1 LLVDSGG
8 NFTPT
13 PEAIE
18 LFEYF
23 FSTTGEEPLE
33 DIVARIRDEI
43 RQRLSPPA
51 DAQALVF
58 LDRYLLYRERGVAL
72 GAADPGDDDLR
83 ARFEALR
90 SLRRE
95 IFGDELAAR
104 LWGEEEAVAEVAVR
118 QREVAADPEL
128 SDEEKVARIEEL
140 YDELPAPMREARR
153 QALAAAMLRADE
165 AKIRERGGS
174 DGDIRRLRAERFG
187 EEAAERLADLDR
199 RRADWNVRVE
209 DFRAERSRILA
220 DASLSEQERRT
231 AVARLLA
238 ERFDEAERTR
248 IEALDRI
255 AADAAAGD

>member
-1 LLVDSGG
+1 
-8 NFTPT
+8 
-13 PEAIE
+13 
-18 LFEYF
+18 
-23 FSTTGEEPLE
+23 
-33 DIVARIRDEI
+33 
-43 RQRLSPPA
+43 
-51 DAQALVF
+51 
-58 LDRYLLYRERGVAL
+58 
-72 GAADPGDDDLR
+72 
-83 ARFEALR
+83 
-90 SLRRE
+90 
-95 IFGDELAAR
+95 
-104 LWGEEEAVAEVAVR
+104 
-118 QREVAADPEL
+118 
-128 SDEEKVARIEEL
+128 
-140 YDELPAPMREARR
+140 
-153 QALAAAMLRADE
+153 LRADE